1 MNESSSWPANPF
13 WDFSLALYRR
23 PGVAEACLDVQ
34 ARHGLDVNLILYFAW
49 AGIARGI
56 HLSDAEVA
64 TVLARVA
71 AWHDGVVRSLRAIRT
86 EMKDNPMGAPADIS
100 EALRN
105 RIKGAE
111 LDAERIEQLMLFQQ
125 DWSNAQDARPG
136 LPVARENIH
145 AYLKSRGIVRDSATT
160 AAIEAILAAAEP

>member
-1 MNESSSWPANPF
+1 MNEPSSWPANPF

-23 PGVAEACLDVQ
+23 PGVAQACLDVQ

-49 AGIARGI
+49 LGIARGI
-56 HLSDAEVA
+56 HLSDADIA

-71 AWHDGVVRSLRAIRT
+71 AWHDGVVRSLRAVRS
-86 EMKDNPMGAPADIS
+86 EMKGNPTGAPADLA

-111 LDAERIEQLMLFQQ
+111 LDAERIEQLMLFQL

-136 LPVARENIH
+136 PHVARENIYT
-145 AYLKSRGIVRDSATT
+145 YLKNRGIVRDSATT
-160 AAIEAILAAAEP
+160 AAIEAIVGAAEP